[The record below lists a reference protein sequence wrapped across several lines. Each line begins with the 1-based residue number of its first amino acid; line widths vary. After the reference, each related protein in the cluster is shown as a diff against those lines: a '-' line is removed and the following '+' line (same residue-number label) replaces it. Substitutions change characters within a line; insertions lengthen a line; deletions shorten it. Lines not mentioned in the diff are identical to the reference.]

1 MTNEELVEQ
10 IQNGVNV
17 QENMGLLYEQNIRF
31 ITKIVHPFSA
41 YAEEEDLMQEAY
53 IGLHKAVEGFDASKG
68 FLFLTYAPHQIRQQ
82 CRIYLNN
89 YARTNR
95 IPVHM
100 LEKMREYK
108 KLFAEYNGN
117 LTEEIVMDKMG
128 LSKEQYDFMM
138 QTIHQESV
146 ISIDTQIQTDADD
159 NLTIGDYLADS
170 VDIEGD
176 AVENDCKNRIWCI
189 VDDILNDKQKDVIT
203 SYFLNQQ
210 TYSAIGE
217 TMGCSRERIRQI
229 KNKALC
235 ILKEI
240 NELQD
245 LAEFWGYDSMMAY
258 TGKNSVEYL
267 VLKKLEYEEMIQKKT
282 AQFENTMLAITK
294 NQQACIVERIE
305 ELCREKHISKRKLE
319 REAGLGTG
327 SISKWNKFRPRK
339 ASLQRVADYFGVE
352 LEFLIGN
359 SKQNQEEVS

>member
-17 QENMGLLYEQNIRF
+17 KENMGILYEQNIGF

-68 FLFLTYAPHQIRQQ
+68 FLFLTYAPHQIRHQ
-82 CRIYLNN
+82 CRRYIEDYS
-89 YARTNR
+89 RTNR

-100 LEKMREYK
+100 LQKISVYK
-108 KLFAEYNGN
+108 KLLVEHHGN
-117 LTEEIVMDKMG
+117 VSEEIVRDEIG
-128 LSKEQYDFMM
+128 LTKKQYDFMM
-138 QTIHQESV
+138 QVINQESV
-146 ISIDTQIQTDADD
+146 VSIDTQIQTDADD
-159 NLTIGDYLADS
+159 NLTIGDCLADS

-176 AVENDCKNRIWCI
+176 AVENDCKNRIWGI
-189 VDDILNDKQKDVIT
+189 VEDILNDKQKDVIT

-229 KNKALC
+229 KNKALS

-240 NELQD
+240 KELQD

-258 TGKNSVEYL
+258 TGRNRVEDIAIRHI
-267 VLKKLEYEEMIQKKT
+267 EMEQDI
-282 AQFENTMLAITK
+282 ARL
-294 NQQACIVERIE
+294 
-305 ELCREKHISKRKLE
+305 
-319 REAGLGTG
+319 
-327 SISKWNKFRPRK
+327 
-339 ASLQRVADYFGVE
+339 
-352 LEFLIGN
+352 
-359 SKQNQEEVS
+359 KQNLGNTLADVS